1 MRILVAVLLMT
12 LLACAGVSAEDAE
25 KDDFADW
32 FGMMEVQT
40 GGLFN
45 FATEDWKPFVAM
57 PTLGYRAVRL
67 VAGAEIDT
75 ENGDG
80 PVAGVLGVTYN
91 MGSLRNMGID
101 VPWMEHF
108 GVNVGPYM
116 RYDFDT
122 GDIGWGAM
130 VSIVDLSF
138 GNGNVERQKER

>member
-1 MRILVAVLLMT
+1 MKVLALVLL
-12 LLACAGVSAEDAE
+12 LALMPIAVCAEVE
-25 KDDFADW
+25 KDAFEDW
-32 FGMMEVQT
+32 FGMMELQA

-45 FATEDWKPFVAM
+45 FATEEWKPFVAF
-57 PTLGYRAVRL
+57 PTVGYRAVRL
-67 VAGAEIDT
+67 VAGAEVDS

-80 PVAGVLGVTYN
+80 PIAGVLGLTYN
-91 MGSLRNMGID
+91 MGSLKDMGID

-138 GNGNVERQKER
+138 GDGNVERQKRR